1 MNNVEISRFM
11 INVEDFE
18 LEFDD
23 DANGGD
29 DDDNGNGG
37 GFFND
42 IELERSI

>member
-1 MNNVEISRFM
+1 M